1 MGSKVLGSQVFGPL
15 PPSASPF
22 YLIWISQGAPVPWE
36 KQQLGLKPLPNSSRV
51 RVLIFPATV
60 LRKET
65 PNFKYY
71 ELFANNFILKETWP
85 VVC

>member
-1 MGSKVLGSQVFGPL
+1 MGKTAAGS
-15 PPSASPF
+15 
-22 YLIWISQGAPVPWE
+22 E
-36 KQQLGLKPLPNSSRV
+36 TLPNSSRM

-71 ELFANNFILKETWP
+71 KLFASNFILKETWP